1 MVSSSR
7 EVVRGD
13 AARLAEFVYFRDFYT
28 VLPVHMA
35 GRDMDRIA
43 VCVMRRGRLR
53 CLIVQTKQPAMR
65 GAACT
70 RRTFSSRDHSV
81 YVF

>member
-43 VCVMRRGRLR
+43 VCIMRRGRLR
-53 CLIVQTKQPAMR
+53 
-65 GAACT
+65 
-70 RRTFSSRDHSV
+70 
-81 YVF
+81 